1 MSGATHGRSD
11 ATASGRTHN
20 RPRTHATDAP
30 ERGDASGL
38 HVSALTVSVPG
49 RTLVDGATW
58 SAPAGQITAL
68 VGPNGAGKSTMLR
81 AIAGVVP
88 ERATR
93 TGEVHL
99 STLGGTAGSDPTC
112 SDTAR
117 PGTPRPDDAGP
128 RTVRLD
134 TLPARERA
142 RRVALVEQLADSVPQ
157 LTAREAVRLG
167 RTPHHRM
174 LGFSLGD
181 DSIVAASLADAGAT
195 ALADRRLGELSGG
208 ELQRVHIARALAQ
221 QSGGHPG
228 GALLLDEPTNHL
240 DVAWQLD
247 LLDLIRR
254 LAADRPVVL
263 TVHDLA
269 LAATRADRV
278 VLVDGGRVVA
288 EGTADAV
295 LTPARIRSVYGVD
308 ASIDAAPGGV
318 AIRYR
323 RLDS

>member
-1 MSGATHGRSD
+1 MSGRRDTRERVSRTEH
-11 ATASGRTHN
+11 TGRTEDTD
-20 RPRTHATDAP
+20 RTEDLGRAEHT
-30 ERGDASGL
+30 GTVGL
-38 HVSALTVSVPG
+38 MVNDLTIAVRG
-49 RTLVDGATW
+49 RTLVDDASW

-93 TGEVHL
+93 GGAVHL
-99 STLGGTAGSDPTC
+99 GA
-112 SDTAR
+112 A
-117 PGTPRPDDAGP
+117 
-128 RTVRLD
+128 RLD
-134 TLPARERA
+134 TMSARERA

-157 LTAREAVRLG
+157 LTAREAVRRG

-174 LGFSLGD
+174 LGFSIGD
-181 DSIVAASLADAGAT
+181 DALVEDALADAGAA
-195 ALADRRLGELSGG
+195 ALAERHLGELSGG

-221 QSGGHPG
+221 QAGSVAG

-247 LLDLIRR
+247 LLDLVRR
-254 LAADRPVVL
+254 LARDRPVVL

-269 LAATRADRV
+269 LAATHADRV
-278 VLVDGGRVVA
+278 VLVDRGRVIA
-288 EGTADAV
+288 EGVTDAV
-295 LTPARIRSVYGVD
+295 LTSDRIRSVYGVE
-308 ASIDAAPGGV
+308 ASIDAQPDGV

-323 RLDS
+323 RMGA